1 MKLNSKIV
9 AALLLCVVAAIT
21 VGMVAAE
28 DLTLPDGATFTVP
41 DGFTV
46 QEDDEGNTVLV
57 KDNVAIVVLAS
68 DAKSPDDAKKTLESK
83 GYTFKNQ
90 RDLSNFK
97 NINVVEQS
105 YDKDGMPVY
114 GYICE
119 VDGIQYIVSV
129 ANPPAD
135 WEITDGN
142 NPANVLISSI
152 DTSNVQT
159 E

>member
-1 MKLNSKIV
+1 M
-9 AALLLCVVAAIT
+9 
-21 VGMVAAE
+21 
-28 DLTLPDGATFTVP
+28 
-41 DGFTV
+41 
-46 QEDDEGNTVLV
+46 Q
-57 KDNVAIVVLAS
+57 
-68 DAKSPDDAKKTLESK
+68 KKTLESK
-83 GYTFKNQ
+83 GYTFKSQ
-90 RDLSNFK
+90 KDVSGFGDIK
-97 NINVVEQS
+97 VFEQA

-142 NPANVLISSI
+142 NPANGLISAI